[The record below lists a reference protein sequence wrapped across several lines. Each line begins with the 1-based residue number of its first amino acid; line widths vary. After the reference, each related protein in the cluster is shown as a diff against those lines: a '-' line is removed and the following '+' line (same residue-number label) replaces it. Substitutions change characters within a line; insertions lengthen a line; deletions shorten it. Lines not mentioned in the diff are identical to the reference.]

1 MSDEK
6 LTQEE
11 IEKQTP
17 TTETTQEAK
26 DTPEIIESENVDTPD
41 SAETIV
47 EETPTENHSTDTES
61 PDTSDVNSNESIVEE
76 QASDTK
82 SPDTS
87 EADSKENI
95 AEKASTDTESPETV
109 ETDSKESTI
118 EEAMVEEKEAVEN
131 LTEEK
136 PLTAENSREN
146 DEEDEEEVISS
157 EDQEETDEDEE
168 EKAQKD
174 YSSLSKKELIS
185 EFEKLLTGKK
195 IQDIK
200 AEAEEIRSEFNS
212 KFNEELEHKKEE
224 FLTEGG
230 NIIDFHYST
239 PLKKEFNSLYFDYK
253 EKRNNHYKNL
263 KKDLQ
268 GNLDKR
274 WELIE
279 ELKGLLSA
287 EENINTTYKHFKD
300 IQEKW
305 HTAGAIPR
313 DKYNTVW
320 NTYHHHVENF
330 YDFLHLNRE
339 FRDLDFKHNLDA
351 KLKLISRAE
360 ELAQEEDINKA
371 FRELQMLHKMWKE
384 DIGPVAKEYRDE
396 VWDKFSDAT
405 KVIHDKRQEQL
416 VELEKEFETN
426 YEKKKEFIEGIAKV
440 TEETSP
446 SHKGWQNAI
455 KKVQELRD
463 AFFSTGRV
471 PRNNNKEIWKS
482 FKEATGNF
490 NHQKNSFYKNQKKEQ
505 YTNLEKKRELIKTA
519 EENKDGEDF
528 DVITPLMK
536 KIQDEW
542 KSIGHVPRKD
552 SDKIWK
558 QFKKACNHYFDRLHA
573 QKNEANKE
581 ETVHYEAKEEML
593 KNLSDFELTGDHKTD
608 ITAIK
613 EKITAWKEI
622 GRVPY
627 NKRNIEQKF
636 NKTLD
641 GLFSKLDMG
650 KKEKELIKFDNK
662 LNTLVNREDDR
673 KLQNEHFFISKK
685 IDETRDEIRQLENN
699 LGFFHHVDENN
710 PLVREVHN
718 NIARHKEQLEVWK
731 AKLSKIKEIR
741 EE

>member
-6 LTQEE
+6 MPQEE
-11 IEKQTP
+11 SEKEIP
-17 TTETTQEAK
+17 STENQKENNP
-26 DTPEIIESENVDTPD
+26 TPEPIEDKNEVSSEPNAVSGDDASKSD
-41 SAETIV
+41 SADGQPYPAPE
-47 EETPTENHSTDTES
+47 D
-61 PDTSDVNSNESIVEE
+61 
-76 QASDTK
+76 
-82 SPDTS
+82 S
-87 EADSKENI
+87 EKDG
-95 AEKASTDTESPETV
+95 
-109 ETDSKESTI
+109 TI
-118 EEAMVEEKEAVEN
+118 EEAMVEEKAAVESAP
-131 LTEEK
+131 EEK
-136 PLTAENSREN
+136 PVSIEKAAELSEPESVSTEAET
-146 DEEDEEEVISS
+146 DISEEEDDEEEIKSS
-157 EDQEETDEDEE
+157 EDQEGDEDEE
-168 EKAQKD
+168 KTQKD
-174 YSSLSKKELIS
+174 YSNLSKKDLVA
-185 EFEKLLTGKK
+185 EFDKLLKNQK

-200 AEAEEIRSEFNS
+200 GDIDEIRSEFNT
-212 KFNEELEHKKEE
+212 KFNEELEQKKEE
-224 FLTEGG
+224 FLAEGG

-274 WELIE
+274 LELIE

-287 EENINTTYKHFKD
+287 EENINTTYSHFKE

-320 NTYHHHVENF
+320 NNYHHHVENF

-351 KLKLISRAE
+351 KLKIITRAE
-360 ELAQEEDINKA
+360 ELAQETDINKA

-384 DIGPVAKEYRDE
+384 EIGPVAKEYRDE

-405 KVIHDKRQEQL
+405 KVIHDKRQEQQA
-416 VELEKEFETN
+416 ELEKEFVAN
-426 YEKKKEFIEGIAKV
+426 YDKKVEIIESIQKI
-440 TEETSP
+440 TEETPP

-463 AFFSTGRV
+463 QFFNTGRV
-471 PRNNNKEIWKS
+471 PRTNNKEIWKL
-482 FKEATGNF
+482 FKDATGNF

-505 YTNLEKKRELIKTA
+505 YTNLEKKKELIKIA
-519 EENKDGEDF
+519 EENKDGDDF
-528 DVITPLMK
+528 DTITPLMK
-536 KIQDEW
+536 KIQDDW
-542 KSIGHVPRKD
+542 KKIGHVPRKD

-573 QKNEANKE
+573 QKNEASKE
-581 ETVHYEAKEEML
+581 ETAHYEAKEEML
-593 KNLSDFELTGDHKTD
+593 KNLSNLELTGDHKTD
-608 ITAIK
+608 LNTIK
-613 EKITAWKEI
+613 KKIAEWKEI

-710 PLVREVHN
+710 PLVKEVHN